1 MRILIVRNWWWLVG
15 GAVITALFLPPLFL
29 PDYRALV
36 ETLIKTY
43 PYAAP
48 FAVIISRFVCVVIAP
63 LPGVPVTFASMALL
77 PWWQAALYNFI
88 GTTSGAITAFLIAR
102 NYREPV
108 VARFTSLKEI
118 HAWQERTSR
127 HRQFWAFVGFRF
139 STLMAFDIVSYVA
152 GLTKMP
158 FRTFLLAVL
167 IIDIPVDLVFFYF
180 GGIAFRYGIYI
191 FLLFG
196 VVFLAAIFVM
206 KYMHSSIVDRA

>member
-1 MRILIVRNWWWLVG
+1 MRILSVKNIWWLLG
-15 GAVITALFLPPLFL
+15 GVMITALFLPPLFL
-29 PDYRALV
+29 PDYRAFV
-36 ETLIKTY
+36 ETLIKTH

-48 FAVIISRFVCVVIAP
+48 FVVSIARFVCVVVAP

-77 PWWQAALYNFI
+77 PWWQAAFYNFI
-88 GTTSGAITAFLIAR
+88 GTTGGAITAFFIAR
-102 NYREPV
+102 KYRESV
-108 VARFTSLKEI
+108 VARFVSIREI
-118 HAWQERTSR
+118 HSWQERTSH

-152 GLTKMP
+152 GLTKMS

-196 VVFLAAIFVM
+196 MVFLIAILVM
-206 KYMHSSIVDRA
+206 KHVHSSLATRI